1 MQPKQ
6 ETMVSLGWM
15 TWQLQANTEKII
27 TGISRHAMICP
38 KKDFIYLKYDAF
50 NSAWFAGRQK
60 LCKVKTGPQQ

>member
-15 TWQLQANTEKII
+15 NWQLQANTEKII
-27 TGISRHAMICP
+27 TGHAMICP

-50 NSAWFAGRQK
+50 NSAWFAGR
-60 LCKVKTGPQQ
+60 